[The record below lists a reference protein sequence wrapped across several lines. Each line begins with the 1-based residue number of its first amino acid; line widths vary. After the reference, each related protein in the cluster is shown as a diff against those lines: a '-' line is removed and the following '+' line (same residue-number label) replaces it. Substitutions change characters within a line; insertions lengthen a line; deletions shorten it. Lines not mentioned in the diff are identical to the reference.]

1 MSVLNFRESELP
13 GIGHKYVLHARSG
26 DHLVM
31 IVHNDGR
38 REMYHMDPQ
47 EPDEPVS
54 AVALEDEEARMVSAV
69 MGGMT
74 CKPQPLDQLEMALGN
89 LSIEWIRIEPSYYCV
104 GRKIGELNIRAVTG
118 ASILAILENNKTGQI
133 NPGPEQVLAAGT
145 TVIAAGERGQIK
157 TMKLLLQNGRL

>member
-1 MSVLNFRESELP
+1 MNLKETDLP
-13 GIGHKYVLHARSG
+13 GIGHKYVLNARSG

-38 REMYHMDPQ
+38 REMYHMNPQ
-47 EPDEPVS
+47 EPDEPLS
-54 AVALEDEEARMVSAV
+54 SVALEDEEARMVSAV

-74 CKPQPLDQLEMALGN
+74 YKPQPLEQLEMVLGN
-89 LSIEWIRIEPSYYCV
+89 LAIEWVRIEPAFYCA
-104 GRKIGELNIRAVTG
+104 GRGIGELNIRAVTG
-118 ASILAILENNKTGQI
+118 ASILAVLEKDRTGQI

-157 TMKLLLQNGRL
+157 NMKLLLQNGRL